1 MIEWRCYRIINIQ
14 LNSFINADDPLPNY
28 ENMKKLLIEGLKI
41 VAVNIIYSIPLIIAI
56 ILEFN
61 EIINI
66 IEDGTIIKC

>member
-1 MIEWRCYRIINIQ
+1 
-14 LNSFINADDPLPNY
+14 
-28 ENMKKLLIEGLKI
+28 MKKLLIEGLKI